1 MKRSPVGLD
10 NIADWHNLAAAFH
23 RAARGKGDRDE
34 VGQFRADL
42 PGELAR
48 LRAALLD
55 GSVEVGRMRRFRI
68 RDPKPRIIH
77 APCFPERVLHHALM
91 AHVGPVLDRA
101 LVDDTY
107 ACRVGKGTL
116 AAVQRVQQHLRR
128 FPWYA
133 KIDIRAYF
141 ASIDHER
148 LLVLLERRFKNRGL
162 LALIARIIDAHHTD
176 PGKGL
181 PIGALTSQHFA
192 NYYLSGLDR
201 LLFEGCRVRALVR
214 YMDDLVWWGDDQAA
228 VRDALDEAR
237 RYAQEKLRLAIK
249 TPVQV
254 GRSSAGL
261 LFCGYRILPGRLL
274 LSRRRKRRY
283 AECRRDWENAYSA
296 DLIDARTLQAGYAT
310 ALAITAHTDAA
321 AWRREQLRRC
331 PLAQTLCE
339 L

>member
-1 MKRSPVGLD
+1 MKRSRIDLD
-10 NIADWHNLAAAFH
+10 TIADWHNLATAFH
-23 RAARGKGDRDE
+23 RAALGKGDRDE
-34 VGQFRADL
+34 VRHFRADL

-48 LRAALLD
+48 LRTSLLN
-55 GSVEVGRMRRFRI
+55 GSVEVGRMRQFRI
-68 RDPKPRIIH
+68 HDPKPRIIH

-101 LVDDTY
+101 LVEDTY
-107 ACRVGKGTL
+107 ACRLGKGTL
-116 AAVQRVQQHLRR
+116 AAVQRARHHLRR

-141 ASIDHER
+141 PSIDHG
-148 LLVLLERRFKNRGL
+148 LLLALLERRFKDRDL
-162 LALIARIIDAHHTD
+162 LALLARIIDAYHAV

-201 LLFEGCRVRALVR
+201 LLLEGCRVRGLVR
-214 YMDDLVWWGDDQAA
+214 YMDDLVWWGDDKAI

-237 RYAQEKLRLAIK
+237 RYTQNRLQLTIK
-249 TPVQV
+249 TPIQI

-261 LFCGYRILPGRLL
+261 AFCGYRILPGQLL

-283 AECRRDWENAYSA
+283 AERRRYWEKAYA
-296 DLIDARTLQAGYAT
+296 AGLIDARTLQAGYT
-310 ALAITAHTDAA
+310 AVCAITAHTDAA

-331 PLAQTLCE
+331 PLDPSLCD